1 MAMTQETI
9 GEQIGKIV
17 IVGHVD
23 HGKSTLLGRIL
34 MDCGQIP
41 EDRIA
46 YVQKICQDKGV
57 VFEPAFFLDALQ
69 EEQEQGISIDTTRVR
84 FEFNDR
90 RFVLIDAPGHIEF
103 LKNMATGASEA
114 ELGILVLDCQEGI
127 RAQTTRHLKI
137 LSVLGITNVVA
148 VVNKLDKIGYDQE
161 KFERLSEEI
170 RAEIAQEKLN
180 CVAVVP
186 ISALNGENIVSV
198 SKNFPWYFGQ
208 ALLPLIDSQHAT
220 LTVQAK
226 SSAPFR
232 MLLQDVYKF
241 DDERYFAGRVVS
253 GKITPGTQIFFSPS
267 GKMAK
272 VEAIVQFPNKR
283 LPEAVS
289 GDSIALILSD
299 QIFVERGEIISFPN
313 QIPETDNE
321 IRAQIAWVSTHP
333 FDPDNEYLV
342 KIGTNESYC
351 KITMPE
357 SNHLESEMFADLANL
372 ANGTFAHVV
381 LKAKKPLAY
390 DHSSQS
396 GLVSNLVICSK
407 YETVAFGSIEGKSQ
421 EASKAVAIDRN
432 VTCETGY
439 VERTEF
445 EREKKHKGTVLWLT
459 GLSGAGKSTLAKK
472 LQRQFF
478 EQGMQAVV
486 LDGDNLRHGLCAG
499 LGFSR
504 EDRAENIRRVA
515 QAAKLFLDT
524 GTIVIVAVISP
535 YAKDRELAK
544 QIIGAQ
550 DFNEVFV
557 FCPMEVCEER
567 DPKGLYAKAKDGKL
581 PSFSGRDMPYQPPQ
595 EPALRL
601 DSSKMTVEEEMK
613 AITQL
618 LAGRGFSFGETQT
631 VVQQKATTKS

>member
-1 MAMTQETI
+1 MTQEI
-9 GEQIGKIV
+9 VGEQIGKIV

-84 FEFNDR
+84 FEFNGR

-137 LSVLGITNVVA
+137 LSVLGVTNVVA
-148 VVNKLDKIGYDQE
+148 VVNKLDKTGYDQE
-161 KFERLSEEI
+161 KFERLSAEI
-170 RAEIAQEKLN
+170 RNEIAHEKLN
-180 CVAVVP
+180 CLAVVP
-186 ISALNGENIVSV
+186 ISALNGENITSV
-198 SKNFPWYFGQ
+198 SGNFPWYFGQ
-208 ALLPLIDSQHAT
+208 ALLPLIDSQ
-220 LTVQAK
+220 LTSLTIQAK
-226 SSAPFR
+226 SQAPFR

-241 DDERYFAGRVVS
+241 DDERYFAGRIVS
-253 GKITPGTQIFFSPS
+253 GKLTPGAEIFFSPS
-267 GKMAK
+267 GKVAK
-272 VEAIVQFPNKR
+272 VEALVQFPNKR
-283 LPEAVS
+283 LQEASS
-289 GDSIALILSD
+289 GDSVALILSD
-299 QIFVERGEIISFPN
+299 QIFVERGEIVSFPN

-321 IRAQIAWVSTHP
+321 IRAQIAWISTHAFEP
-333 FDPDNEYLV
+333 NAEYLV

-351 KITMPE
+351 TINLPHSAQEMFSAQELFSK
-357 SNHLESEMFADLANL
+357 ESELS
-372 ANGTFAHVV
+372 NGTFAQAII
-381 LKAKKPLAY
+381 KAKKPLAF

-396 GLVSNLVICSK
+396 GLVNNLVICSK

-421 EASKAVAIDRN
+421 ESNAVAIDRN
-432 VTCETGY
+432 ITHETGY

-445 EREKKHKGTVLWLT
+445 EQKQSHKGTVLWLT

-478 EQGMQAVV
+478 EQGLQAVV

-504 EDRAENIRRVA
+504 EDRQENIRRVA

-535 YAKDRELAK
+535 YAKDREMAK
-544 QIIGAQ
+544 EIIGAA
-550 DFNEVFV
+550 DFHEIFV

-601 DSSKMTVEEEMK
+601 DSSKMTVEQEMQ
-613 AITQL
+613 AIEQL
-618 LAGRGFSFGETQT
+618 LSKKGFLFAGKPALS
-631 VVQQKATTKS
+631 KAKS